1 MDSFVGTDLAE
12 TTAALHVISALVPDD
27 LLRARIRKALGAR
40 TQPMPAWVTDL
51 DSAEVTRVELMTHVL
66 GDGDNYLLEVRFA
79 GGERISPIVYVDHNL
94 GTVVKDAF
102 VIPAS
107 LDAVVD
113 RYEQLMEE
121 DQSIDPHDPS
131 LARAEITQAI
141 ENGDRIFPPLES
153 DEWPQ
158 CRPFVEWVVR
168 LLPTGEGLAEAV
180 EWTDESLT

>member
-1 MDSFVGTDLAE
+1 
-12 TTAALHVISALVPDD
+12 
-27 LLRARIRKALGAR
+27 
-40 TQPMPAWVTDL
+40 
-51 DSAEVTRVELMTHVL
+51 MTHVL

-121 DQSIDPHDPS
+121 DQSIDPRPI
-131 LARAEITQAI
+131 ARPAEL
-141 ENGDRIFPPLES
+141 RRRS
-153 DEWPQ
+153 
-158 CRPFVEWVVR
+158 R
-168 LLPTGEGLAEAV
+168 TGTGSSAAGERRVAAV
-180 EWTDESLT
+180 STAR